1 MCVLGMH
8 ESETLNNQS
17 PKAMGTKSVNG
28 IVLTTSHTFQLQ
40 KEKQTPK
47 HRAKRCTVVCQRKI
61 SQALAASSSYSK
73 LPLACKP
80 PADSQTTGSQA
91 WLPAVPAIP
100 DASAFLAAAAAG
112 ALHRR
117 DGLHGRKTN
126 LGRGATYEKGLVQAF
141 GRTGGLHGG
150 GGRSSRTMSG
160 L

>member
-1 MCVLGMH
+1 MH

-80 PADSQTTGSQA
+80 PADSQTTGFPGLASSGSGHTRRLSFPCRRRRWRSPQA
-91 WLPAVPAIP
+91 GW
-100 DASAFLAAAAAG
+100 SARAE
-112 ALHRR
+112 
-117 DGLHGRKTN
+117 N
-126 LGRGATYEKGLVQAF
+126 ELGRGATYEKGLVQAF

-150 GGRSSRTMSG
+150 GGRSSRTM
-160 L
+160 

>member
-1 MCVLGMH
+1 
-8 ESETLNNQS
+8 
-17 PKAMGTKSVNG
+17 MGTKSVNG

-126 LGRGATYEKGLVQAF
+126 WEGEQHMRRVWYRHSVEQVACMAAEGGVHVPCQACRCCGRW
-141 GRTGGLHGG
+141 RRRR
-150 GGRSSRTMSG
+150 GGRRR
-160 L
+160 